1 MCQFPGWAQW
11 VSANKKLLT
20 RSYLLSICSS
30 Y

>member
-20 RSYLLSICSS
+20 PRYLLSISR